1 MIQISSTP
9 PSTTATL
16 TSTTTSTVSKASSTS
31 SSSTIS
37 TNEAPKATNPLK
49 QKATEKPALKSTKKA
64 KTEGFHQRIEKEED
78 PFKPVL
84 SKNQLNSNIKFGQI
98 SGVSVKS
105 DGTVVVF
112 HRADRKWDSK

>member
-37 TNEAPKATNPLK
+37 TNEAPKATDPLK
-49 QKATEKPALKSTKKA
+49 QATEKPALKSTKKA